1 MPPFP
6 QKRDPLMARGYYV
19 EPIHGFHRGTLTVH
33 HVFHLLKRRGAAK
46 AVGGEVGQGC
56 LITIIIIILISSSSI
71 MLRFLKSVL
80 LMRMELSSSLIL
92 IERSL
97 EGI

>member
-56 LITIIIIILISSSSI
+56 LITIIIISSSSI
-71 MLRFLKSVL
+71 KLRFLKSVL

-92 IERSL
+92 IER
-97 EGI
+97 

>member
-33 HVFHLLKRRGAAK
+33 HVFHLLKRRGAPGSA
-46 AVGGEVGQGC
+46 
-56 LITIIIIILISSSSI
+56 SSQ
-71 MLRFLKSVL
+71 RK
-80 LMRMELSSSLIL
+80 
-92 IERSL
+92 
-97 EGI
+97 GP